1 MADRAKSIAASVLLV
16 LLIVLTS
23 IACVVAI
30 RSGRSPWWQLAA
42 ALVTGFFVW
51 LTYAK
56 LTRSEPV
63 QDFWDGHI
71 RYFLTGLVLVF
82 GGFGFGIGSGEP
94 VSISERLLGALAGF
108 VGILM
113 LIAEQRDFRLWRAQI
128 SQERGPSRTWPVGF
142 HLGDSEGLPRYDAKY
157 DKGEDR
163 RHPPA

>member
-16 LLIVLTS
+16 LLTS

-82 GGFGFGIGSGEP
+82 GGFGFGIGSG
-94 VSISERLLGALAGF
+94 V
-108 VGILM
+108 
-113 LIAEQRDFRLWRAQI
+113 
-128 SQERGPSRTWPVGF
+128 RG
-142 HLGDSEGLPRYDAKY
+142 
-157 DKGEDR
+157 
-163 RHPPA
+163 HPHAHR